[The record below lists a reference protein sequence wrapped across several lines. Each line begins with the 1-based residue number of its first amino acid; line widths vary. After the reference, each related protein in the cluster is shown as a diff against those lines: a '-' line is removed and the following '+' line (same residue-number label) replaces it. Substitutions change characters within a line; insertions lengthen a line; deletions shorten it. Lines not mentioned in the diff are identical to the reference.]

1 MITAYVEHISHLSLM
16 LLLLNLNSKCLLG
29 RFLLRLQE
37 NKCFSSITIPPEN
50 WELHAT
56 SHENIWCNHMEIGF
70 THQRTLPSRTRFK
83 YHTRQVIQF
92 LCLHFY
98 FTPVTKDILANRN
111 TVCRSLRKSAA
122 ALSGIKLKHIY
133 TSFYCLT

>member
-1 MITAYVEHISHLSLM
+1 MITACVEHVSHLPLM
-16 LLLLNLNSKCLLG
+16 LLWLNINSKCLLG
-29 RFLLRLQE
+29 RFLLRLQGNE
-37 NKCFSSITIPPEN
+37 CLSSITIPPEN
-50 WELHAT
+50 WELHET

-70 THQRTLPSRTRFK
+70 TYQRTLTFRTRFK
-83 YHTRQVIQF
+83 YRTRQVIQF
-92 LCLHFY
+92 LCFHFY
-98 FTPVTKDILANRN
+98 FIPVTKDILANRN